1 MADSDSGI
9 QPQEKP
15 KNGFAAGCYDW
26 AEAFITAL
34 IGVMILLIFIFRLNI
49 MVQGDSMLPNY
60 VNGYRVF
67 VSCADRNFQRGNVVV
82 IDADGTKLKTRII
95 KRVIATEGQ
104 KVDINFAKGVVSV
117 NGKELDESAYI
128 QNGITKVQGS
138 VAFPVTVPKG
148 CVFVLGDNRPVSE
161 DSRYTAV
168 GMIDTRYIIGKA
180 SFIISPFHGFQS
192 K

>member
-1 MADSDSGI
+1 MADSGSDI
-9 QPQEKP
+9 QPQKNP
-15 KNGFAAGCYDW
+15 KSGLVAACYDW
-26 AEAFITAL
+26 AEALITAL
-34 IGVMILLIFIFRLNI
+34 IAVMILFIFIFRLNI

-67 VSCADRNFQRGNVVV
+67 VSCADRNFQRGDVIV

-104 KVDINFAKGVVSV
+104 KVNIDFTKGVVSV
-117 NGKELDESAYI
+117 DGKELDESAYI
-128 QNGITKVQGS
+128 QNGITKVEGS
-138 VAFPVTVPKG
+138 TTFPVTVPKG